1 MYEDTIAAISTP
13 VGEGGIGIVRL
24 SGTEARAIAEK
35 LFDHKL
41 SDRRLVYGHI
51 VDPENGG
58 VVDEVL
64 VVYMKSPKTY
74 TREDVVEINS
84 HGGAAPLQRVLEL
97 VLESGARLANPGE
110 FTLRAF
116 LNGRIDLAQAESVLD
131 VIRAKTEAS
140 LRLAVSGL
148 KGRLSGELKEV
159 RGELMSVL
167 AYLTARI
174 DFPED
179 EVEAQDVEKPLEQC
193 QETFDRLIASA
204 DTGIA
209 YRQGV
214 RTAIVG
220 RANVGKSSL
229 LNLLL
234 REDRAIVTEVPG
246 TTRDTVEE
254 VVNIKGVPFVLI
266 DTAGIVHSKDVVES
280 LGIERSRR
288 AIEMADFVL
297 LVIDRSESL
306 THYDEEI
313 IDLLAGK
320 TVLTVANKSDLRQ
333 KADMDGIRWPVVATS
348 ALIGK
353 GLHTLE
359 DMMVEAVLGGK
370 VISSDATLVT
380 NPRHKALLKKAY
392 DNLAQALKSV
402 KGGMPEDFVS
412 IDITAA
418 LNTLGQITG
427 DTVTEELL
435 DTIFSQFCIGK

>member
-24 SGTEARAIAEK
+24 SGPDARSITEK
-35 LFDHKL
+35 LFDHRL
-41 SDRRLVYGHI
+41 SGRRLVYGHI

-64 VVYMKSPKTY
+64 AVYMKAPNTY

-84 HGGAAPLQRVLEL
+84 HGGAVALQRVLEVAL
-97 VLESGARLANPGE
+97 RAGARLANPGE
-110 FTLRAF
+110 YTLRAF

-131 VIRAKTEAS
+131 VIQAKTEAS

-148 KGRLSGELKEV
+148 KGRLSDELKQV
-159 RGELMSVL
+159 RSELMSIL

-174 DFPED
+174 DFSED
-179 EVEAQDVEKPLEQC
+179 EVEAQDVTSPLEQSRD
-193 QETFDRLIASA
+193 TLDRLIASA
-204 DTGIA
+204 DTGII

-220 RANVGKSSL
+220 RPNVGKSSL

-234 REDRAIVTEVPG
+234 REDRAIVAEEPG

-288 AIEMADFVL
+288 AIDMADFVL
-297 LVIDRSESL
+297 LVIDQSERL

-320 TVLTVANKSDLRQ
+320 TVLTVANKADLLL
-333 KADMDGIRWPVVATS
+333 KTDMTGIGWPVVATS
-348 ALIGK
+348 ALSGN
-353 GLHTLE
+353 GLHALE

-370 VISSDATLVT
+370 VISSDAALVT
-380 NPRHKALLKKAY
+380 NPRHKSLLKQAY
-392 DNLAQALKSV
+392 DNISQALKSI
-402 KGGMPEDFVS
+402 KGGMPEDFIS
-412 IDITAA
+412 IDITASLNA
-418 LNTLGQITG
+418 LGEITG
-427 DTVTEELL
+427 ATVTEELL
-435 DTIFSQFCIGK
+435 DTIFSQFCLGK

>member
-1 MYEDTIAAISTP
+1 MYKDTIAAISTP

-24 SGTEARAIAEK
+24 SGSEARSIAEK

-51 VDPENGG
+51 IDPTNSD

-64 VVYMKSPKTY
+64 IAYMKAPNTY
-74 TREDVVEINS
+74 TRENVVEINS
-84 HGGAAPLQRVLEL
+84 HGGAVAVQRILEL
-97 VLESGARLANPGE
+97 VFESGARLANPGE

-116 LNGRIDLAQAESVLD
+116 INGRIDLAQAESVLD

-148 KGRLSGELKEV
+148 KGRLSGELKQV
-159 RGELMSVL
+159 RSELISIL
-167 AYLTARI
+167 AYLTAYI
-174 DFPED
+174 DFTED
-179 EVEAQDVEKPLEQC
+179 DVEAQDIESPLEQC
-193 QETFDRLIASA
+193 CQTLYRLIASA

-220 RANVGKSSL
+220 RPNVGKSSL

-234 REDRAIVTEVPG
+234 REDRAIVAELPG

-254 VVNIKGVPFVLI
+254 VVNINGVPFVLI
-266 DTAGIVHSKDVVES
+266 DTAGIVQSKDVVES
-280 LGIERSRR
+280 LGIERSRG

-297 LVIDRSESL
+297 LVIDLSEEL
-306 THYDEEI
+306 THYDREI
-313 IDLLAGK
+313 IDLLVGK
-320 TVLTVANKSDLRQ
+320 TVLVVANKSDLPE
-333 KADMDGIRWPVVATS
+333 KADIDSIGWPVAATS
-348 ALIGK
+348 ALSGD
-353 GLHTLE
+353 GLHALE
-359 DMMVEAVLGGK
+359 DNMIEAVLGGK
-370 VISSDATLVT
+370 VVSSDAALVT

-392 DNLAQALKSV
+392 DSISQALKSV
-402 KGGMPEDFVS
+402 KEGIPEDFVG
-412 IDITAA
+412 IDVTAGLNA
-418 LNTLGQITG
+418 LGEITG

>member
-1 MYEDTIAAISTP
+1 
-13 VGEGGIGIVRL
+13 
-24 SGTEARAIAEK
+24 
-35 LFDHKL
+35 
-41 SDRRLVYGHI
+41 
-51 VDPENGG
+51 
-58 VVDEVL
+58 
-64 VVYMKSPKTY
+64 
-74 TREDVVEINS
+74 VEINS
-84 HGGAAPLQRVLEL
+84 HGGAVPLQRVLAL
-97 VLESGARLANPGE
+97 ALEAGARLANPGE
-110 FTLRAF
+110 YTLRAF

-148 KGRLSGELKEV
+148 KGRLSGELKAV
-159 RGELMSVL
+159 RSELMSVL

-179 EVEAQDVEKPLEQC
+179 EVEAQDIEPPLEQC
-193 QETFDRLIASA
+193 RKQLSDLIASA

-220 RANVGKSSL
+220 RPNVGKSSL

-254 VVNIKGVPFVLI
+254 VVSIKGVPFVLI
-266 DTAGIVHSKDVVES
+266 DTAGIMESIDVVES
-280 LGIERSRR
+280 MGIERSRR
-288 AIEMADFVL
+288 AIDMADFVL
-297 LVIDRSESL
+297 LVIDQSEEL
-306 THYDEEI
+306 TQYDREI
-313 IDLLAGK
+313 IGLLADK
-320 TVLTVANKSDLRQ
+320 TVLVVANKADLRQ
-333 KADMDGIRWPVVATS
+333 KADLGSIDRPVVSTS
-348 ALIGK
+348 ALSGK

-359 DMMVEAVLGGK
+359 DSMVEAVLGGK
-370 VISSDATLVT
+370 VISSDAALVT

-392 DNLAQALKSV
+392 DNISQALKSAT
-402 KGGMPEDFVS
+402 GGMPEDFVG
-412 IDITAA
+412 IDITAG
-418 LNTLGQITG
+418 LNALGQITG

>member
-1 MYEDTIAAISTP
+1 MYKDTIAAISTP

-24 SGTEARAIAEK
+24 SGSEARSIAEK

-51 VDPENGG
+51 VDPENGD

-64 VVYMKSPKTY
+64 VSYMKAPNTY

-84 HGGAAPLQRVLEL
+84 HGGSVPLQRVLEL
-97 VLESGARLANPGE
+97 VLSSGARLANPGE
-110 FTLRAF
+110 YTLRAF
-116 LNGRIDLAQAESVLD
+116 LNGRIDLAQAEYVLD
-131 VIRAKTEAS
+131 VIQAKTEAS

-148 KGRLSGELKEV
+148 KGRLSNELKQV
-159 RGELMSVL
+159 RFELMSVL

-179 EVEAQDVEKPLEQC
+179 EVEAQDVESPLDQC
-193 QETFDRLIASA
+193 CDMIENLIASA

-254 VVNIKGVPFVLI
+254 VVNIKGMPFVLI
-266 DTAGIVHSKDVVES
+266 DTAGIVHSKDAVES
-280 LGIERSRR
+280 LGIERSRK
-288 AIEMADFVL
+288 AIQTADFVL
-297 LVIDRSESL
+297 LVVDTSEAL
-306 THYDEEI
+306 THYDSEI
-313 IDLLAGK
+313 IDLLEGK
-320 TVLTVANKSDLRQ
+320 TVLTVANKSDLTRR
-333 KADMDGIRWPVVATS
+333 ANTGGIRWPVIATS
-348 ALIGK
+348 ALSGK
-353 GLHTLE
+353 GLHALE
-359 DMMVEAVLGGK
+359 DSMVEAVLGGK
-370 VISSDATLVT
+370 VISSDAALVS
-380 NPRHKALLKKAY
+380 NPRHKALLKKAH
-392 DNLAQALKSV
+392 DNISQALKSI

-412 IDITAA
+412 IDITAGLNA
-418 LNTLGQITG
+418 LGEITG

>member
-1 MYEDTIAAISTP
+1 MYKDTIAAISTP

-24 SGTEARAIAEK
+24 SGSEAHAITEK

-51 VDPENGG
+51 TDPVSGG

-64 VVYMKSPKTY
+64 VAYMKAPNTY

-84 HGGAAPLQRVLEL
+84 HGGAVPLQRVLEL
-97 VLESGARLANPGE
+97 VLRSGSRLANPGE
-110 FTLRAF
+110 YTLRAF

-148 KGRLSGELKEV
+148 KGRLSGELKQI
-159 RGELMSVL
+159 RSELMSVL
-167 AYLTARI
+167 AYLTARL

-179 EVEAQDVEKPLEQC
+179 EVEVQDVMSPLEQC
-193 QETFDRLIASA
+193 RKQLSDLVDSA
-204 DTGIA
+204 DTGMT

-220 RANVGKSSL
+220 RPNVGKSSL

-234 REDRAIVTEVPG
+234 REDRAIVAEVPG

-266 DTAGIVHSKDVVES
+266 DTAGIVHSKDAVES
-280 LGIERSRR
+280 LGIERSRK

-297 LVIDRSESL
+297 LVIDQSERL

-320 TVLTVANKSDLRQ
+320 TVLTVANKGDLLP
-333 KADMDGIRWPVVATS
+333 KADTSGLGWPVVATS
-348 ALIGK
+348 ALSGN
-353 GLHTLE
+353 GLHALE

-370 VISSDATLVT
+370 VISSDAALVT
-380 NPRHKALLKKAY
+380 NPRHKVLLKQAY
-392 DNLAQALKSV
+392 DSISQALKSI

-418 LNTLGQITG
+418 LNALGEITG

>member
-1 MYEDTIAAISTP
+1 MYKDTIAAISTP

-24 SGTEARAIAEK
+24 SGPKARAIAGK

-51 VDPENGG
+51 IDPESGD

-64 VVYMKSPKTY
+64 TAYMKAPNTY

-84 HGGAAPLQRVLEL
+84 HGGAVPLQRVLEL
-97 VLESGARLANPGE
+97 ALSSGARLANPGE

-148 KGRLSGELKEV
+148 KGRLSGELKQV
-159 RGELMSVL
+159 RSELMDVL

-179 EVEAQDVEKPLEQC
+179 EVEAQDVESPLEQC
-193 QETFDRLIASA
+193 RQTLDRLIADA

-220 RANVGKSSL
+220 RPNVGKSSL

-297 LVIDRSESL
+297 LVIDRSEQL

-313 IDLLAGK
+313 IDLLADK
-320 TVLTVANKSDLRQ
+320 TVLTVANKADLPH
-333 KADMDGIRWPVVATS
+333 KAKMDGISRPVVTIS
-348 ALIGK
+348 ALSGD
-353 GLHTLE
+353 GLHELE

-370 VISSDATLVT
+370 VISSDAALVT
-380 NPRHKALLKKAY
+380 NPRHKVLLKKAY
-392 DNLAQALKSV
+392 DSVSQALKSARE
-402 KGGMPEDFVS
+402 GMPEDFIS
-412 IDITAA
+412 IDITATLNA
-418 LNTLGQITG
+418 LGEITG

-435 DTIFSQFCIGK
+435 ETIFSSFCIGK

>member
-1 MYEDTIAAISTP
+1 MYNDTITAISTP
-13 VGEGGIGIVRL
+13 IGEGGIGIVRL
-24 SGTEARAIAEK
+24 SGAEARSIAEK

-51 VDPENGG
+51 VDPESGG

-64 VVYMKSPKTY
+64 VAYMKAPNTY

-84 HGGAAPLQRVLEL
+84 HGGAVPLQRLLEIVLS
-97 VLESGARLANPGE
+97 SGARLANPGE
-110 FTLRAF
+110 YTLRAF
-116 LNGRIDLAQAESVLD
+116 LNGRIDLVQAESVLD
-131 VIRAKTEAS
+131 VIRAKTGPS
-140 LRLAVSGL
+140 LQLAVSGL
-148 KGRLSGELKEV
+148 KGRLSNKLRQV
-159 RGELMSVL
+159 RSEFISVL

-179 EVEAQDVEKPLEQC
+179 EVEAQDVESPLDQC
-193 QETFDRLIASA
+193 RKQLGDLISSA

-220 RANVGKSSL
+220 HPNVGKSSL

-266 DTAGIVHSKDVVES
+266 DTAGIVHSRDVIES
-280 LGIERSRR
+280 LGIERSRK
-288 AIEMADFVL
+288 AIQKADFVL
-297 LVIDRSESL
+297 LVIDQSEEL
-306 THYDEEI
+306 THYDREI
-313 IDLLAGK
+313 SELLVGK
-320 TVLTVANKSDLRQ
+320 TVLAVANKADLPQ
-333 KADMDGIRWPVVATS
+333 KADMNSIGWQVVATS
-348 ALIGK
+348 ALSGQ
-353 GLHTLE
+353 GLHVLE
-359 DMMVEAVLGGK
+359 DSMVKAVLGGK

-392 DNLAQALKSV
+392 DNISQALKSA
-402 KGGMPEDFVS
+402 KDGMPEDFVR

-418 LNTLGQITG
+418 LNALGEITG